1 MTRWLTIGLLA
12 FSLAAAPTT
21 RPSSA
26 PARVRDGLVN
36 GSVRFLVPADW
47 ILESRTDNGLNVVY
61 TTPDKAGLISILI
74 TQQREA
80 IPQHNAAVLAQMTR
94 TILAWDNENL
104 KKHNFEVIDAPRVE
118 RDARFML
125 KIHER
130 YRDGDHP
137 FDVVH
142 IYSGIGLNLVGVTA
156 AASTDDPKVAKQ
168 VHDAASLMLMSV
180 SLAAPDP
187 KIVRP
192 VPKKEDSKKEE

>member
-1 MTRWLTIGLLA
+1 MTRWIMIGLVA
-12 FSLAAAPTT
+12 ISSLAAGPTT

-47 ILESRTDNGLNVVY
+47 VIDSRTDNGLNVVY
-61 TTPDKAGLISILI
+61 KIPDDGGLVSILI
-74 TQQREA
+74 TQQKEA
-80 IPQHNAAVLAQMTR
+80 IPQNNAALLAQMTK
-94 TILAWDNENL
+94 TILGWDNENL
-104 KKHNFEVIDAPRVE
+104 KKHNFDVIDAPKVE

-130 YRDGDHP
+130 YKDGDHP
-137 FDVVH
+137 FDVIH
-142 IYSGIGLNLVGVTA
+142 IYRGIGLNLVGVTA

-192 VPKKEDSKKEE
+192 VPKKKEE

>member
-1 MTRWLTIGLLA
+1 MLMGIVALV
-12 FSLAAAPTT
+12 SLAAGPAT
-21 RPSSA
+21 RPGGA

-47 ILESRTDNGLNVVY
+47 ILDGRAENGLNVVY
-61 TTPDKAGLISILI
+61 KTSDDVGLVSMLI
-74 TQQREA
+74 TQQKEA
-80 IPQHNAAVLAQMTR
+80 IPQHNAALLAQMTK
-94 TILAWDNENL
+94 TILGWDNENI
-104 KKHNFEVIDAPRVE
+104 KKHNFEVIDAPKVE

-130 YRDGDHP
+130 YKDGDHP
-137 FDVVH
+137 FDVIH
-142 IYSGIGLNLVGVTA
+142 IYRGIGLNLVGVTA